1 MRRIAAIALM
11 MTVALGAVTGY
22 AASLNVSSD
31 QLGSGPAEITSCDA
45 DGVHA
50 TYNQSL
56 GLVVAVVVTA
66 IDDGSTT
73 VGAGACDGETVHV
86 EALDADGDVLTGAV
100 GSRTNNG
107 DLDGLDNVVTVPL
120 TVPPLASLVEGVR
133 ITITG

>member
-1 MRRIAAIALM
+1 VRRIAAIAMLT
-11 MTVALGAVTGY
+11 TVALGAVTGF

-31 QLGSGPAEITSCDA
+31 QLGSGPADITSCDT

-56 GLVVAVVVTA
+56 GLVVAVVVTD

-73 VGAGACDGETVHV
+73 IGSGACDGETVHV
-86 EALDADGDVLTGAV
+86 EALDGDGDVLTGAI

-107 DLDGLDNVVTVPL
+107 DLDAVENVVTVPL